1 MRDRGFTLIEV
12 MIVVAI
18 IGILAA
24 IALPAY
30 TDYIIRSRLQEVTSA
45 LAAFRTNMEQF
56 YQDNRIYTNAAG
68 GCGID
73 VTLNNNANFTYACAP
88 AANAAGQ
95 PGQTYVAT
103 ATGAA
108 GSNTAGFVYTIAETN
123 ARTTVIASPS
133 NPGWN
138 VALTACWVVKKGG
151 VC

>member
-56 YQDNRIYTNAAG
+56 YQDNRTYANAAG

-73 VTLNNNANFTYACAP
+73 VTLNDSANFTYACVP
-88 AANAAGQ
+88 GPDGAGTA
-95 PGQTYVAT
+95 GGAYVAT
-103 ATGAA
+103 AAGVA
-108 GSNTAGFVYTIAETN
+108 GSNTDGFVYTINTAN
-123 ARTTVIASPS
+123 ARTTVIASAS

-138 VALTACWVVKKGG
+138 VALTACWVTRKGG